1 MRIHVLGAFGSR
13 FKDKNMVSFLVDDKI
28 LVDAG
33 NVLNPLGDKAF
44 DIENIL
50 LTHHHLDHI
59 TEIPF
64 LISESFP
71 SRLKPL
77 RIFASSHTIRAM
89 KKFIM
94 NHKIWPD
101 FSALKLRKNG
111 SFSLQYY
118 EVKAGQILQI
128 GEYVILPF
136 KSNHIIPTLGFKIT
150 FRGKSVIFSGD
161 TYVQQNIWKL
171 ANDDEQVKAIF
182 IDVSYPARLHDLG
195 EKAKHLSTDVFEE
208 ELKKLKRKVKIF
220 VVHIKPTFY
229 DEVKKEIDQIAEKLN
244 LEISIPQEG
253 EIISL

>member
-1 MRIHVLGAFGSR
+1 MRIHVLGAFGSKY
-13 FKDKNMVSFLVDDKI
+13 KDKNMVSFLIDDKI
-28 LVDAG
+28 LLDAG
-33 NVLNPLGDKAF
+33 NILTPLGDKAF

-59 TEIPF
+59 AEVPF

-71 SRLKPL
+71 LRLKPL
-77 RIFASSHTIRAM
+77 RIFASLHTIRAM

-94 NHKIWPD
+94 NSKVWPD
-101 FSALKLRKNG
+101 FSLLKLRKNG
-111 SFSLQYY
+111 SFSLQYH
-118 EVKAGQILQI
+118 EVKIGQIFQI
-128 GEYVILPF
+128 DEYVVLPF

-150 FRGKSVIFSGD
+150 SGGKSVIFSGD
-161 TYVQQNIWKL
+161 TYVQENIWKL

-220 VVHIKPTFY
+220 VVHIKPTFF
-229 DEVKKEIDQIAEKLN
+229 DEVKKEIEEIAEKLK
-244 LEISIPQEG
+244 LDISIPKEG